1 MSFLKSMN
9 ISASGLSA
17 ERVRMNVISSNIA
30 NAQTTRTPEGG
41 PYKRKD
47 VVFTA
52 RNSGLAFED
61 LMKQA
66 FDPNL
71 KEVKVDDIVT
81 DQKEAKMVYNP
92 QHPDANNEG
101 FVAMPNISVMEEM
114 VNLISSTRN
123 FEANATAF
131 NETKSMAQTALN
143 IGKV

>member
-92 QHPDANNEG
+92 QHPDANKEG

>member
-71 KEVKVDDIVT
+71 KEVKVDEIVT